1 MNQNGTVTRPGGAS
15 LLRAQPAAPLETAAA
30 LSKNA
35 RRCMANAIAGRLSV
49 LLAKL
54 HPYRSTLGL
63 MVVCAVTLACQSRE
77 QPAAARPD
85 RTSSSVAVAPSA
97 APAVSALPV
106 ASGAPAEMGQQAPT
120 NVPRCSAGK
129 QLVPGGRLW
138 IGSDPKEHFAE
149 DESPRFQ
156 TELAPYCLD
165 ATEVTVERYRACV
178 EQGRCSKPIDKQF
191 HCNYRYADRGTHP
204 INCVNWRQANQFC
217 EAQGERLPSEAEWE
231 AAARGGDRYFEYSWG
246 NESPDG
252 RNCWKQPHSC
262 PVKSYPAGAF
272 GLFDMTGNVWEW
284 VDDYYGP
291 YPWPP
296 QDGTARVYRGG
307 SWSRRFEKWL
317 HTRLRNREHEGFS
330 GSHLGFRCA
339 MTPSGVS
346 CPSGKAENGRCLP
359 NVLTRECEAPRA
371 WNGARCA
378 KADEPRCRPGRVEV
392 PGHGCVL
399 EAEAAPASLDLDA
412 EKAGVTAVRTP
423 ELDPDC
429 RQNFRDRPQAFRYSG
444 GTHRGRNLVSRS
456 AGCKNRDVGVGF
468 NSTCCP

>member
-1 MNQNGTVTRPGGAS
+1 
-15 LLRAQPAAPLETAAA
+15 
-30 LSKNA
+30 
-35 RRCMANAIAGRLSV
+35 MANAIAGRLSV

-54 HPYRSTLGL
+54 HPRRPMLGL
-63 MVVCAVTLACQSRE
+63 MAVCAVALACRSRE
-77 QPAAARPD
+77 QTTAARPVPAAA
-85 RTSSSVAVAPSA
+85 SVAPASSTPPAASL
-97 APAVSALPV
+97 APASR
-106 ASGAPAEMGQQAPT
+106 AEPPSPTSPPGCAAGQQ
-120 NVPRCSAGK
+120 
-129 QLVPGGRLW
+129 LIPGGPVW
-138 IGSDPKEHFAE
+138 IGSDPREHFAE
-149 DESPRFQ
+149 DESPRFR

-165 ATEVTVERYRACV
+165 ETEVTVARYRACV
-178 EQGRCSKPIDKQF
+178 EQGRCTKPVDKQF
-191 HCNYRYADRGTHP
+191 HCNFRYPDRGEHP
-204 INCVNWRQANQFC
+204 INCVNWTQADQFC
-217 EAQGERLPSEAEWE
+217 AAQGQRLPTEAEWE
-231 AAARGGDRYFEYSWG
+231 AAARGGERYQEYSWG
-246 NESPDG
+246 NETPDG
-252 RNCWKQPHSC
+252 RTCWKQAHSC
-262 PVKSYPAGAF
+262 PVKSFPAGTF

-296 QDGTARVYRGG
+296 QNGTARVYRGG

-339 MTPSGVS
+339 VTPPGVT
-346 CPSGKAENGRCLP
+346 CPFGQAENGRCLAG
-359 NVLTRECEAPRA
+359 VRLRDCEAPRV

-378 KADEPRCRPGRVEV
+378 KPDEPRCREGRVEV

-399 EAEAAPASLDLDA
+399 EAEAAAPTLDLEA
-412 EKAGVTAVRTP
+412 EKAGVTRVRTP

-429 RQNFRDRPQAFRYSG
+429 QQNFRDRPQAFRYSG